1 MRTFAFI
8 FARGGSKGIPR
19 KNLELLGGKPLLAW
33 SIEMGQ
39 SIPEAE
45 RVFVSTED
53 DEIAEVANVFGAEV
67 IPRPAE
73 LAKDTSPEWLAWQHA
88 IQSVQAKYG
97 LFDRFLSLPT
107 TAPLRSQEDIRKCL
121 DALDENTDVVI
132 TFTPASRSPWLN
144 MVSIN
149 DSGNLRL
156 LVEGTY
162 VRRQD
167 TPVGYDVTTLAYVL
181 RPNFI
186 LDHQRIWEGRVKGV
200 EIPRERALDI
210 DDPLDLEI
218 ARFLYQKK
226 KARYN

>member
-19 KNLELLGGKPLLAW
+19 KNLKLLGGKPLLAW

-107 TAPLRSQEDIRKCL
+107 TAPLRIEEDVRKCL
-121 DALDENTDVVI
+121 A
-132 TFTPASRSPWLN
+132 F
-144 MVSIN
+144 
-149 DSGNLRL
+149 
-156 LVEGTY
+156 
-162 VRRQD
+162 
-167 TPVGYDVTTLAYVL
+167 
-181 RPNFI
+181 
-186 LDHQRIWEGRVKGV
+186 
-200 EIPRERALDI
+200 
-210 DDPLDLEI
+210 
-218 ARFLYQKK
+218 
-226 KARYN
+226 

>member
-1 MRTFAFI
+1 M
-8 FARGGSKGIPR
+8 
-19 KNLELLGGKPLLAW
+19 L
-33 SIEMGQ
+33 
-39 SIPEAE
+39 
-45 RVFVSTED
+45 
-53 DEIAEVANVFGAEV
+53 
-67 IPRPAE
+67 
-73 LAKDTSPEWLAWQHA
+73 
-88 IQSVQAKYG
+88 
-97 LFDRFLSLPT
+97 
-107 TAPLRSQEDIRKCL
+107 RKCL
-121 DALDENTDVVI
+121 ALLDENTDVVI

-200 EIPRERALDI
+200 KIPRERALDI

-218 ARFLYQKK
+218 ARFLHQKRRRGT
-226 KARYN
+226 A